1 MSKKNKNLMDDPNY
15 RNFEWGKVDLAS
27 EVNKLLDESLKE
39 NINIKDFAKKF
50 KKEYA
55 PYIASYGSK
64 KPTKFELKF
73 NYWKTYNYRGFKVKI
88 FDDDY
93 GQQYYFYF
101 KGKCIGCG
109 AYNFD
114 WEGCVQYGVDH
125 YWDEIYDVS
134 NLDKKYLGAYLQY
147 NNHEHTEILF
157 TYRMEEAGL
166 FYPKED
172 GTFDI
177 EDIKKQ
183 CVDGLEHLFASKEF
197 QESEA
202 QRKANGNLY
211 FSEMLEQ
218 MEKEENESK

>member
-1 MSKKNKNLMDDPNY
+1 MSKKKKNLMDDPNY

-27 EVNKLLDESLKE
+27 EVNNLLDASIKE
-39 NINIKDFAKKF
+39 NINLKEFAKKF

-55 PYIASYGSK
+55 LYIASYGSK

-73 NYWKTYNYRGFKVKI
+73 NYLETYKYRGFNIKI

-101 KGKCIGCG
+101 NNKCIGCG

-114 WEGCVQYGVDH
+114 FKGCIENEVDH
-125 YWDEIYDVS
+125 YLDDIFDFS
-134 NLDKKYLGAYLQY
+134 SLDKKYSGAHLKY

-157 TYRMEEAGL
+157 TYRLEEVGL
-166 FYPKED
+166 FYPRED
-172 GTFDI
+172 GTFNI

-183 CVDGLEHLFASKEF
+183 CIKSLDNLFASKEF
-197 QESEA
+197 QESERN
-202 QRKANGNLY
+202 RKAKGNLY
-211 FSEMLEQ
+211 FHEMIEQ
-218 MEKEENESK
+218 MENDYVE